1 MTTTRL
7 ASPSSTDAAATT
19 PHASE
24 RGLAAAL
31 GASVVIALVIGLVLL
46 AFGLPI
52 VSAKPHHLPIGVAAP
67 PPVTAQVVAAL
78 DQRAPDAFAVT
89 EFANEAALTEAIRDR
104 EVYGGLVVG
113 AGGPVV
119 LTASAASTAAA
130 QTLAALAPALSRDGA
145 VAEVKDIVPLPA
157 EDPRGAGL
165 AALVLPLV
173 LGAIVPAAV
182 LGSMQ
187 LRRRTLL
194 TATVAYAL
202 VGGTA
207 FAVVLHSVFGTLSG
221 DFVTEALVLAAIV
234 GASTLALVG
243 LQWAAGR
250 AGLAL
255 GALLLALVGNP
266 LSAASTAPEFL
277 ASPWREIGQAMPPGA
292 GSQLVRSVAFFD
304 GAQSAGPWWVLA
316 AWAAAGLVL
325 LALPRRRPPAQHVQA
340 DPLDRVPT
348 S

>member
-1 MTTTRL
+1 MTTSRL
-7 ASPSSTDAAATT
+7 APPSSTDAAAA
-19 PHASE
+19 PPIAE

-31 GASVVIALVIGLVLL
+31 GASVVIALVVGLVLL

-52 VSAKPHHLPIGVAAP
+52 VSAKPHRLPIGVAAP
-67 PPVTAQVVAAL
+67 PPVAGQVVAAL
-78 DQRAPDAFAVT
+78 DQRAPEAFAVT
-89 EFANEAALTEAIRDR
+89 EFADEAALTEAIRDR

-113 AGGPVV
+113 AGGPVI

-130 QTLAALAPALSRDGA
+130 QTLAALAPALSRNGT
-145 VAEVKDIVPLPA
+145 VAEVRDVVPLPA
-157 EDPRGAGL
+157 DDPRGVGL
-165 AALVLPLV
+165 AVLVLPLV

-182 LGSMQ
+182 LGSLQ

-202 VGGTA
+202 VAGVA

-221 DFVTEALVLAAIV
+221 DFATEALVLAAIM
-234 GASTLALVG
+234 GASTVALVG

-250 AGLAL
+250 AGLAF

-266 LSAASTAPEFL
+266 LSGASTAPEFL

-292 GSQLVRSVAFFD
+292 GGQLVRSVAFFD

-316 AWAAAGLVL
+316 AWAVAGLVL
-325 LALPRRRPPAQHVQA
+325 LALPRRRASGRDH
-340 DPLDRVPT
+340 
-348 S
+348 

>member
-1 MTTTRL
+1 MLMTTTRL
-7 ASPSSTDAAATT
+7 ALSPNDTASAPSPT
-19 PHASE
+19 PE

-31 GASVVIALVIGLVLL
+31 GAVVGIALVIGLVLV
-46 AFGLPI
+46 AFGLPV
-52 VSAKPHHLPIGVAAP
+52 VSARPHQLPIGVAAP
-67 PPVTAQVVAAL
+67 PPVAAQIVTVL
-78 DQRAPDAFAVT
+78 DQRAPDAFVVT
-89 EFANEAALTEAIRDR
+89 EFADEAALTEAIRDR

-113 AGGPVV
+113 AGGSVV

-130 QTLAALAPALSRDGA
+130 QTLAALAPALSRDGT
-145 VAEVKDIVPLPA
+145 VVEVRDVVPLPA

-182 LGSMQ
+182 LGSLH
-187 LRRRTLL
+187 LRRRALL
-194 TATVAYAL
+194 TAVVTYAL
-202 VGGTA
+202 VGGAT
-207 FAVVLHSVFGTLSG
+207 FAVVLHWVFGTLNG
-221 DFVTEALVLAAIV
+221 DFVTDALVLAAVV

-243 LQWAAGR
+243 LQWAAGS

-266 LSAASTAPEFL
+266 LSGASTAPEFL

-292 GSQLVRSVAFFD
+292 GGQLVRSVAFFD

-316 AWAAAGLVL
+316 AWAAGGLVL
-325 LALPRRRPPAQHVQA
+325 LALPRRSRAGH
-340 DPLDRVPT
+340 
-348 S
+348 